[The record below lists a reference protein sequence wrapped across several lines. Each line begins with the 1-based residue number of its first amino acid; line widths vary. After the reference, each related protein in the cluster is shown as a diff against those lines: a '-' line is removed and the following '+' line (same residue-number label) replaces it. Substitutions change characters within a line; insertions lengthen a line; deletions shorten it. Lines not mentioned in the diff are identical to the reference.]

1 MQEATVHPLIVPLED
16 KSVPIESLDR
26 AKAGMSRVY
35 QGRAIVHE
43 QSVRELATN
52 STI

>member
-1 MQEATVHPLIVPLED
+1 M
-16 KSVPIESLDR
+16 SLDR

-43 QSVRELATN
+43 QSVRELATYR
-52 STI
+52 TIEFGLLFIDF